1 MLLDLECKN
10 KLLFEKNK
18 TLFSEVI
25 NLRKDNETK
34 DYELDKV
41 NFKYS

>member
-1 MLLDLECKN
+1 MQLDLECKN
-10 KLLFEKNK
+10 KLLLEKNK

-25 NLRKDNETK
+25 SLRKENESK